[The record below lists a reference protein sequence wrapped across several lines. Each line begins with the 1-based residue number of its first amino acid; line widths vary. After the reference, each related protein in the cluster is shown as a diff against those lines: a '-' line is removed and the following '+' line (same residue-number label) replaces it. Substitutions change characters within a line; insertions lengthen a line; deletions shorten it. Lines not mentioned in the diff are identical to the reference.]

1 MDIKTQTEFMFR
13 LMTTMGTPNK
23 KPKLT
28 KDNMVKI
35 FDEVFIDYDKYGDE
49 IEYACEHM
57 LQYISHEHVA
67 NLISE
72 PNCIAC
78 GFKVMERK
86 FNNTADATDVLECLM
101 EHEFSMDTFVIL
113 IDSFKADPNGKFGLL
128 FVKAC
133 KYGHYD
139 AVKTFIDKY
148 HVDVN
153 TRDNNALMFA
163 LRFEKL
169 KVARLLIENGADVHA
184 KHGMPLKLINKL
196 PQAEGDED
204 YKWLLNYRCS
214 LVEKTTL

>member
-1 MDIKTQTEFMFR
+1 MDIKTHTEFMFR
-13 LMTTMGTPNK
+13 LMTTLGTPNK

-35 FDEVFIDYDKYGDE
+35 FDEVFIDYDKYSDE

-72 PNCIAC
+72 PNSRAC

-86 FNNTADATDVLECLM
+86 FNNTTDATDVLECLM
-101 EHEFSMDTFVIL
+101 EHEFSMDTFAIL

-169 KVARLLIENGADVHA
+169 KIARLLIERGANIHA
-184 KHGMPLKLINKL
+184 KCNMPLKLIDKL
-196 PQAEGDED
+196 VPVEGDED
-204 YKWLLNYRCS
+204 RKWLINYRYS
-214 LVEKTTL
+214 LVEKTTV